1 MVDTEQVTDEAQ
13 KKGGGKKKFVLLAAI
28 AAAIAGV
35 LVFLRIRKGSDE
47 DDEFADDEI

>member
-1 MVDTEQVTDEAQ
+1 MTDMEQATEESQ
-13 KKGGGKKKFVLLAAI
+13 KKGGGKKRFVLLAAI